1 MAEQVLRYPAVA
13 SGMDRDSE
21 IEVLLEASEIAATHT
36 LDFHSL
42 MDALAKL
49 VRKIVD
55 YQMYSLLLPTGDGDL
70 RIGHS
75 VGYSEALVR
84 SVRVP
89 IGQGLTGRAALNRT
103 TVRVD
108 DVNQDPG
115 YLRWVD
121 AVRSEVAVPLIA
133 RDKLVAVLD
142 LQSADPNAFDTR
154 ITAMLEL
161 IASRFSLAI
170 DVAQLYH
177 AQAKQHSTLQTLQ
190 QIAQEFSQI
199 LKLEE
204 LLQKIAT
211 LVRTLIRYDVLSI
224 YLKEPQR
231 PLLKHYFGVKFQE
244 RVQWR
249 DMDIG
254 QGLVGRA
261 AQLREPALVED
272 TSRDPQYIEV
282 TPGIRSEVA
291 IPLMLKN
298 EVIGVLNLESERLAC
313 FSSEDMHTLILL
325 APQIAAAIENARL
338 YEEKAL
344 SEARLERD
352 LIAAR
357 ALQSSML
364 PHGEKCGPGIEIAA
378 RNEPASVV
386 SGDFYDFYD
395 FGDSIGLLNGDVS
408 GKGAAAALYAALASG
423 LLRTAATMELPPG
436 AALNRVN
443 QALLDRRIEARFLAA
458 LFAVWD
464 PGSWKLTMAGAG
476 LPFPFVCRQGRVE
489 RIPLAGI
496 PLGLFRDA
504 VYQDVALSLQPGDL
518 VVTVSDGFSDSLNA
532 KDESYGEDRI
542 LDVLRGHLDLPAK
555 QILSLLFEDVR
566 RFCETWPQIDDRT
579 AVVVRITD

>member
-1 MAEQVLRYPAVA
+1 MAEQVLRYPAGV
-13 SGMDRDSE
+13 SGTDRDTE

-36 LDFHSL
+36 LDLHSL

-49 VRKIVD
+49 VGKIVD
-55 YQMYSLLLPTGDGDL
+55 YQMYSLLLPTGNGNL

-75 VGYSEALVR
+75 IGYSEALVQ
-84 SVRVP
+84 SLRVP
-89 IGQGLTGRAALNRT
+89 IGHGLTGRAALTRT

-108 DVNQDPG
+108 DVNRDPD
-115 YLRWVD
+115 YLRGVD
-121 AVRSEVAVPLIA
+121 VVRSEVAVPLIA

-142 LQSADPNAFDTR
+142 LQSADPNAFDRR

-177 AQAKQHSTLQTLQ
+177 AQTKQHSTLQTLQ
-190 QIAQEFSQI
+190 QIAQEFAQI
-199 LKLEE
+199 LQLEE

-224 YLKEPQR
+224 YLKEPRR

-261 AQLREPALVED
+261 AQLREPVLVED
-272 TSRDPQYIEV
+272 TSQDPQYIEL

-313 FSSEDMHTLILL
+313 FSSEDMHTLMLL
-325 APQIAAAIENARL
+325 APQVAAAIENARL

-357 ALQSSML
+357 ALQSAML
-364 PHGEKCGPGIEIAA
+364 PYGEKRGPGIEIAA

-395 FGDSIGLLNGDVS
+395 IGASIGLLNGDVS

-436 AALNRVN
+436 ATLNRVN

-458 LFAVWD
+458 QFAVWD
-464 PGSWKLTMAGAG
+464 PSRWRLTMAGAG
-476 LPFPFVCRQGRVE
+476 LPFPFVRRQGQVE
-489 RIPLAGI
+489 RVPLAGI

-532 KDESYGEDRI
+532 RGETYGENRV
-542 LDVLRGHLDLPAK
+542 LDVLREHVDLPAK
-555 QILSLLFEDVR
+555 QILSRLFEDVG
-566 RFCETWPQIDDRT
+566 RFSKACPQIDDRT
-579 AVVVRITD
+579 AVVLRITD